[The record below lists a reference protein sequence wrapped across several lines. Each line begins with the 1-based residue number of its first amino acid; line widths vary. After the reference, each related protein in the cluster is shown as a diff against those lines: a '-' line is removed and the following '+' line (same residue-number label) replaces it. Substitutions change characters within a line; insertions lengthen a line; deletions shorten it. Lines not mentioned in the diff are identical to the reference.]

1 MKTFMN
7 FLKEDHFDAVLKQH
21 GYENPQKG
29 DDGHITYT
37 KNPAD
42 QMLIDVPGKEW
53 HHMVKG
59 VVKIVGSIK
68 DDSLPE
74 YFKK

>member
-1 MKTFMN
+1 MKTFSA
-7 FLKEDHFDAVLKQH
+7 FLLENYDAVLKQH

-29 DDGHITYT
+29 DDGHITYS

-42 QMLIDVPGKEW
+42 QILIDVPGKEW

-59 VVKIVGSIK
+59 VVKIVGNIK
-68 DDSLPE
+68 DDSLE
-74 YFKK
+74 RFLAR